1 MIITEA
7 VHAST
12 TTLDSR
18 HFTEEFIRRRKLADK
33 GTIAG
38 GDSGIPPVPAL
49 PSLGGGSLG
58 AVGGGGWSDVAKKM
72 PVQPAQE
79 SGNFKVVA
87 SKKRGGGRK

>member
-18 HFTEEFIRRRKLADK
+18 HFTDEFIRRRKLADK

-38 GDSGIPPVPAL
+38 DSGIPPVPSL
-49 PSLGGGSLG
+49 PSLGSLG
-58 AVGGGGWSDVAKKM
+58 AAGAGGWSDVAKKM
-72 PVQPAQE
+72 PVAAAAE